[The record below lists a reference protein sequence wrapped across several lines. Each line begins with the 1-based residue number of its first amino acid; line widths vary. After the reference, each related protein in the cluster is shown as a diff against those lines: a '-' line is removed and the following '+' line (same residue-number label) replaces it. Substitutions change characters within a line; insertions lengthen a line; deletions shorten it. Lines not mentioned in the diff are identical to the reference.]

1 MHNDTFRIVRLRH
14 LICFMKYQPSD
25 NISLSIFDTIE
36 SRRLAR
42 EINKFLQ
49 FTILSACWW
58 KISTVEKCEG
68 QISTKKTLKFSAKPK
83 STENQT
89 KPNQTLCVFLRWPL
103 IPFYKLKIL
112 VGIFPI
118 SLITIWPTFYHT
130 NESQHINRERTQ
142 CSVRF
147 LALFGSVSI

>member
-58 KISTVEKCEG
+58 KISAVEKCEG

-89 KPNQTLCVFLRWPL
+89 KPNSLCVSALAVDTVLQIENSGWNFPDFTDYNLAN
-103 IPFYKLKIL
+103 IL
-112 VGIFPI
+112 PHKRV
-118 SLITIWPTFYHT
+118 PTH
-130 NESQHINRERTQ
+130 Q
-142 CSVRF
+142 
-147 LALFGSVSI
+147 